1 MAKSPNSRYLDTIGD
16 GTGERNMALL
26 DGSVTPVIL
35 RVKPSAGEIY
45 AIERIIITMTLA
57 ANNPNSGYG
66 AQVANLTNGIELKV
80 ITGAA
85 GGSTYWDIS
94 DNIPIVANHD
104 WKRLCHDEIISTYGT
119 TQSALSWRYT
129 FTRDDGQVV
138 LDGNNNDELQ
148 VIINDDLT
156 SVSGLSE
163 HYVRAGMVIK

>member
-1 MAKSPNSRYLDTIGD
+1 MAKTPNSRYLDTVGD
-16 GTGERNMALL
+16 GTGIKNMALL

-35 RVKPSAGEIY
+35 RAKPSEGEIY
-45 AIERIIITMTLA
+45 AIERIIITMTLS

-66 AQVANLTNGIELKV
+66 GQVANLTNGIVLQV

-85 GGSTYWDIS
+85 GGSIVWNITD
-94 DNIPIVANHD
+94 DIPIVANHD

-129 FTRDDGQVV
+129 FTRDDGQVI
-138 LDGNNNDELQ
+138 LDGNNSDELQ
-148 VIINDDLT
+148 IIINDDLT
-156 SVSGLSE
+156 SVSNLSE